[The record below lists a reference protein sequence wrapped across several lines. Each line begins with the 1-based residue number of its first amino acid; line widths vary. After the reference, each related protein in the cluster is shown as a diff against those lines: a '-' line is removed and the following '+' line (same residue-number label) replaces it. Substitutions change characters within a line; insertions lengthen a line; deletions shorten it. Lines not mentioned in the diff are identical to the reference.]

1 MKKRPTLRQVLAGYL
16 LATGGLCLL
25 AAAVWWGSF
34 AAMVRAGVRCCRRR
48 WAATRAR
55 SSPIRN
61 GLVR

>member
-34 AAMVRAGVRCCRRR
+34 AAMVRAGVLWPADWSGPGCSGRP
-48 WAATRAR
+48 T
-55 SSPIRN
+55 
-61 GLVR
+61 G